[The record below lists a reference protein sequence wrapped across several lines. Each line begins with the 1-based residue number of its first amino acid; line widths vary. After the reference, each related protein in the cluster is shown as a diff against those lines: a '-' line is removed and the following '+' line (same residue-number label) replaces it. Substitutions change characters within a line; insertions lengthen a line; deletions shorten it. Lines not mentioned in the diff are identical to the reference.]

1 MKITRSRLVAFA
13 IAAVVVL
20 LLAWALLPKPVPVDL
35 EAVTRGPLAVTVDEE
50 GETRVRDR
58 YLVSAPVAGK
68 VLRIELEP
76 GDGVRAGETVLAV
89 FQPGDPALL
98 DARAR
103 AEAQARVR
111 AAQSALGSAGAER
124 DRAASEHALAAA
136 EADRARRLAGEE
148 IVSRERLDSA
158 VTAER
163 SAAEALAGAEF
174 AAASARHELERA
186 RASLLQAGGEA
197 SDGGGRSTLRSP
209 IDGVVLRRFRESEAV
224 VAAGAPLLE
233 VADPARLEIVSDLL
247 STDAVR
253 VSAGDRVLIEQWGG
267 GETLRGAVR
276 RVEPSGFTKVSAL
289 GVEEQ
294 RVNVIVDFED
304 PRAAWERLGDGYR
317 VELAIVVWER
327 PDALRVPTG
336 ALFRAPDGT
345 WAVYAAEDGRI
356 VQKGVDI
363 GHRNDLHAEVLSGL
377 EEGERVAVHPSD
389 AVTEG
394 VEFVER

>member
-1 MKITRSRLVAFA
+1 MKITRSRAVALAITLVVA
-13 IAAVVVL
+13 L
-20 LLAWALLPKPVPVDL
+20 LLAWALMPKPVPVDL
-35 EAVTRGPLAVTVDEE
+35 EEVDRGPLAVTVDEE

-58 YLVSAPVAGK
+58 YLVSAPLAGK
-68 VLRIELEP
+68 VLRITLEP
-76 GDGVRAGETVLAV
+76 GDPVVAGETVLAT

-98 DARAR
+98 DVRAR
-103 AEAQARVR
+103 AEAEAQVR
-111 AAQSALGSAGAER
+111 AAQAALGSARAER
-124 DRAASEHALAAA
+124 ERFAAEHALAAA
-136 EADRARRLAGEE
+136 EAERVRRLAAGE
-148 IVSRERLDSA
+148 IVSRERLDTA

-163 SAAEALAGAEF
+163 SAAEALAATGF
-174 AAASARHELERA
+174 AADSARHELERA

-197 SDGGGRSTLRSP
+197 AGGAGPLTLRSP
-209 IDGVVLRRFRESEAV
+209 IDGVVLRRFRESEAMV
-224 VAAGAPLLE
+224 VAGEPLLE
-233 VADPARLEIVSDLL
+233 IADPARLEIVSDLL

-253 VSAGDRVLIEQWGG
+253 VSPGDRALIEQWGG
-267 GETLRGAVR
+267 GDALHGVVR

-327 PDALRVPTG
+327 SDALRVPTG
-336 ALFRAPDGT
+336 ALFRAPGGA

-356 VQKGVDI
+356 VRRVIEI
-363 GHRNDLHAEVLSGL
+363 GRRNDLHAEVVSGL
-377 EEGERVAVHPSD
+377 EEGDRVAVHPSD
-389 AVTEG
+389 AVAEG